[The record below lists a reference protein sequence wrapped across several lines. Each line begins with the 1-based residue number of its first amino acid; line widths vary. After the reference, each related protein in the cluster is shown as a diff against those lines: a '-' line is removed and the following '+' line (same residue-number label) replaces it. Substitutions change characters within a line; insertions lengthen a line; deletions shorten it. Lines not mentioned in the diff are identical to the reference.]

1 MGVVSLM
8 VIHVPDK
15 SDAKNGKKHT
25 TGRTEDAGK
34 TRVVAF
40 LKQTL
45 CSDALA
51 MRFRVSRGLGSLEL
65 VYGARVRE

>member
-8 VIHVPDK
+8 VIHVPDE

-40 LKQTL
+40 LEQTL
-45 CSDALA
+45 CSDAFP
-51 MRFRVSRGLGSLEL
+51 MRFGVSRGF
-65 VYGARVRE
+65 GAA